1 MTTLADEGQEF
12 FDWQG
17 IKIFQHETV
26 HKVGTDA
33 VLLASWTAGLVKD
46 VWDMRKLIADSV
58 QLNIFEPEDKAI
70 WDEAYDKY
78 LKITK

>member
-1 MTTLADEGQEF
+1 MQA
-12 FDWQG
+12 
-17 IKIFQHETV
+17 K
-26 HKVGTDA
+26 A
-33 VLLASWTAGLVKD
+33 AGLVKD

-58 QLNIFEPEDKAI
+58 ELNIFEPEDKAI